1 MGIHYC
7 LCHSVFNGCP
17 YGPDSRWN
25 ITWANTPRNT
35 VDTQR
40 CPGGVETRGN
50 YVEVINNVEYYKT
63 WRQFFPL
70 WILPPYSVDEGNG
83 CHIVWGELP
92 GCVCWWQRSW
102 GPVNYHDIVFA
113 GNATRLCMGDGNWTE
128 PNVLECESLQFLRIR
143 LEVFCLCCS
152 IVVAY
157 QMFQACCY
165 LEVLLFSS

>member
-1 MGIHYC
+1 MAAHMVLILDGI
-7 LCHSVFNGCP
+7 S
-17 YGPDSRWN
+17 
-25 ITWANTPRNT
+25 
-35 VDTQR
+35 
-40 CPGGVETRGN
+40 PGLTHQGIQWTYSGVQAEWKLEVT
-50 YVEVINNVEYYKT
+50 YVEVINNVEYYKIMLNLEK
-63 WRQFFPL
+63 FFPL
-70 WILPPYSVDEGNG
+70 WILPPHSVEEGNG

-128 PNVLECESLQFLRIR
+128 PNVLECESLQFLQIR